1 VDVTALNLD
10 FQRKRREATA
20 RQEIFEHPW
29 VSASDA
35 RWRSSWDALMITVL
49 VWIGITVPYRLAFD
63 SPAVGGWL
71 LINIF
76 TECVLLSDIVVQF
89 RTAYFDAELGG
100 LETHLLPPHS
110 FTHTNLLSH
119 CIP

>member
-1 VDVTALNLD
+1 
-10 FQRKRREATA
+10 
-20 RQEIFEHPW
+20 
-29 VSASDA
+29 
-35 RWRSSWDALMITVL
+35 MITVL

-100 LETHLLPPHS
+100 LETHLLPPQS
-110 FTHTNLLSH
+110 FAHTNLLSH